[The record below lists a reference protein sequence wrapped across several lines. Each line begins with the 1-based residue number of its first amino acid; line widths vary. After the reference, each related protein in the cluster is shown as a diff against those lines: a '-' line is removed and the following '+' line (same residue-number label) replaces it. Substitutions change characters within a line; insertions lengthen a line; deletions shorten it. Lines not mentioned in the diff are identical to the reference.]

1 MTTGKIMSFDEA
13 AALIADGDV
22 VTVSSSS
29 GLNCPDRMLRAIG
42 ERFAREGHP
51 RDITSLHPIAA
62 GDMYGIKG
70 IDHIAK
76 AGLLARAIAGSY
88 PSGPSSAESPEI
100 WKMIERNAIAA
111 YNVPSGILFDM
122 HREVAAKRA
131 GVMTKVG
138 IGTYV
143 DPDLQGSAMNAAG
156 AAAPIVRKIAFEG
169 EDWLYFPNIAPN
181 VAILRATTADED
193 GNLSMEHEGAYLGA
207 MDLALAA
214 RNSGGIVIAQVKR
227 VCARHTIPTQRVFVP
242 SNLVDVIVVDPE
254 QVQATQTIYDPAIS
268 GEIRRPMSSFE
279 PDPFNAE
286 KVVARRAAMELL
298 SGGAANLGFGI
309 SALVPGI
316 LLEEGL
322 HGQVTWVIEQG
333 AVGGLPLTGFVFG
346 CAANAEAI
354 VPAPYQFIYFQGGG
368 FDVSLLSF
376 MEVDT
381 AGNVNVSRLAAK
393 PHVTAGCG
401 GFVDITAHARKL
413 VFSGFFR
420 AGGLDLEVGGG
431 RLAIRR
437 EGKFP
442 KFVPAVEHVTFAGA
456 RAAGRD
462 ILYITERCVIR
473 LMPEGLTVVEIAPG
487 IDLDKEVLAQAAIP
501 LKVSPD
507 IKTMDSRLFTDAPMQ
522 LCLPVRPSRIV
533 AARERARA

>member
-1 MTTGKIMSFDEA
+1 MTSGKILSFDDA

-22 VTVSSSS
+22 VSVNSSS

-42 ERFAREGHP
+42 ERFVREGHP
-51 RDITSLHPIAA
+51 RGITSLHPIAA
-62 GDMYGIKG
+62 GDMWGIKG

-76 AGLLARAIAGSY
+76 PGLLTRVLAGSI

-100 WKMIERNAIAA
+100 WKMITRNELAA

-138 IGTYV
+138 LGTFV
-143 DPDLQGSAMNAAG
+143 DPDLQGCAMNAKG
-156 AAAPIVRKIAFEG
+156 AAASIVRKVQLGG
-169 EDWLYFPNIAPN
+169 EDWLHFANIAPN
-181 VAILRATTADED
+181 VAIIRATTADED
-193 GNLSMEHEGAYLGA
+193 GNLSMEHEGAYLGPL
-207 MDLALAA
+207 DVALAA

-227 VCARHTIPTQRVFVP
+227 VCARHTIPTQRVLVP

-254 QVQATQTIYDPAIS
+254 QVQATQTVYDPAIS
-268 GEIRRPMSSFE
+268 GEIRQSLASFE
-279 PDPFNAE
+279 PAPFNAE
-286 KVVARRAAMELL
+286 KVIARRAAMELL
-298 SGGAANLGFGI
+298 AGGAANLGFGV

-316 LLEEGL
+316 LLEEQLYGS
-322 HGQVTWVIEQG
+322 VTWAIEQG
-333 AVGGLPLTGFVFG
+333 PVGGIPLTGFVFG
-346 CAANAEAI
+346 CSANAEAI
-354 VPAPYQFIYFQGGG
+354 MPSSYQFIYFQGGG

-376 MEVDT
+376 MEVDV

-401 GFVDITAHARKL
+401 GFVDITAHARKV

-420 AGGLDLEVGGG
+420 AGGLELEVGGG
-431 RLAIRR
+431 KLAIKR

-456 RAAGRD
+456 RAVGRD
-462 ILYITERCVIR
+462 ILYVTERCVIR
-473 LMPEGLTVVEIAPG
+473 LLPQGLTVVEIAPG
-487 IDLDKEVLAQAAIP
+487 IDLDKDVLAQAAIA
-501 LKVSPD
+501 LKVAPD
-507 IKTMDSRLFTDAPMQ
+507 LKIMDTRLFTDAPIG
-522 LCLPVRPSRIV
+522 LKLPARASRIAV
-533 AARERARA
+533 ARERARA